1 MEGHIDYYN
10 QLVEAIKNQHLEV
23 DLEKIKLA
31 LIFAEESH
39 IGQYRKSGDD
49 YIMHPVEVAKIL
61 IELKM
66 DTDTIVAGILHDIV
80 EDTLISIADIKYN
93 FGETVAILVD
103 GVTKLQTLPNGTKNQ
118 SENIRKMILAMAENI
133 RVIMIKLA
141 DRLHNMRT
149 LKFMKEEKQQRISK
163 ETLEIYAPL
172 AHRLGMAKIK
182 SELEDT
188 AFYYLHHKEFLEI
201 KSLVDNTK
209 TERKDYVD
217 AFIQTMVRI
226 LSEVGIKA
234 EVKGRFKHFYG

>member
-118 SENIRKMILAMAENI
+118 SENIRKMIL
-133 RVIMIKLA
+133 
-141 DRLHNMRT
+141 
-149 LKFMKEEKQQRISK
+149 
-163 ETLEIYAPL
+163 
-172 AHRLGMAKIK
+172 G
-182 SELEDT
+182 
-188 AFYYLHHKEFLEI
+188 
-201 KSLVDNTK
+201 
-209 TERKDYVD
+209 
-217 AFIQTMVRI
+217 
-226 LSEVGIKA
+226 
-234 EVKGRFKHFYG
+234 